1 MKNKNLRVENL
12 KIHGAMLLQPRVF
25 GDERGF
31 FLEMWNRRTFADIGL
46 DIDFVQDNHSR
57 SEKYVLRGLHYQVNG
72 TAQGK
77 LVWVSSGAVFDVI
90 VDLREGS
97 PTFGQWDGRLLT
109 GACHERL
116 WAPPGCAHGFLVVSD
131 HADFHYKCSDYYSPG
146 DERVL
151 RWDDPDVGI
160 FWPMPTGVK
169 PKLADRD
176 IAAPGLA
183 ECEKYPQG
191 KALGMGFPTMEFRS

>member
-1 MKNKNLRVENL
+1 MRVEHL
-12 KIHGAMLLQPRVF
+12 KIEGALLIQPRTY

-31 FLEMWNRRTFADIGL
+31 FLETWNRRTFAEIGL
-46 DIDFVQDNHSR
+46 DVDFVQDNHSR
-57 SEKYVLRGLHYQVNG
+57 SEKYVLRGMHYQVNG

-77 LVWVSSGAVFDVI
+77 LVWVSSGAVFDVV

-97 PTFGQWDGRLLT
+97 PTFGKWDGHLLT
-109 GACHERL
+109 SASHERL

-131 HADFHYKCSDYYSPG
+131 CADFHYKCSDFYSPK

-160 FWPMPTGVK
+160 FWPLPTGIT
-169 PKLADRD
+169 PRLTIRD
-176 IAAPGLA
+176 ARGESLA
-183 ECEKYPQG
+183 ECVKYAAGEP
-191 KALGMGFPTMEFRS
+191 LGRGFPKIPGQ